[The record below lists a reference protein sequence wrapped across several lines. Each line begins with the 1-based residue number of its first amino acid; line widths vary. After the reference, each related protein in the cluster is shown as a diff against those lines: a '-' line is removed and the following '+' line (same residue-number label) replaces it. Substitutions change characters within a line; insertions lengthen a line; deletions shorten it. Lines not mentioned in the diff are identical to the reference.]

1 MRRAAKNRPG
11 AIIHQDEVGDV
22 DRQLPIRVQ
31 RMLHPNA
38 GVEAHLLCRLNRLGT
53 GPAPAAIGHKGRN
66 RRVRLQRPGQR
77 MIGRNGSKRRA
88 QQRVGPRGIDF
99 QPVEPVW
106 RAHGLKPKLQPAR
119 LANPVGLHH
128 ADLFRPV
135 PEPVQR
141 LQQLGRVVGNAE
153 EPLRQLAPFH
163 QGARPPAAP
172 VNHLLIRQHRH
183 VDGVP
188 VHHGR
193 LAVHQPRRQHVQKHR
208 LLLAIVF
215 RVAGGKLAAPVNRQ
229 AQGLHLRAHVGD
241 VAIGPVL
248 GVPAPF
254 HCGIFGR
261 HAEGI
266 PAHRVQHAE
275 SAGGFVPRDHVAHGV
290 IAHMAHVD
298 APRRIGEHL
307 QHIILRAGIADGG
320 KDVGPVP
327 RVLPAAL
334 RCGGVIG
341 HGRASY
347 SLRCR
352 TGVHRLQP
360 EGPECQINRVLKK
373 CRPQGLPDRKAGNSS
388 ACARALRI
396 LAGAIAPATAPG

>member
-53 GPAPAAIGHKGRN
+53 GPAPAAPGHKGRQ
-66 RRVRLQRPGQR
+66 RRVRRLQRPGQR
-77 MIGRNGSKRRA
+77 MIGRNGSKGCA
-88 QQRVGPRGIDF
+88 QQRVGPRGIDL

-106 RAHGLKPKLQPAR
+106 RAHGLKRKLQPAR
-119 LANPVGLHH
+119 LADPVGLHH

-163 QGARPPAAP
+163 QGTRPPAAP

-275 SAGGFVPRDHVAHGV
+275 SAGGFVPRDHVSHGV

-307 QHIILRAGIADGG
+307 QHIVFRAAVADGG

-327 RVLPAAL
+327 RVLPAAF

-341 HGRASY
+341 HGRASC

-360 EGPECQINRVLKK
+360 EGPECRFRTG
-373 CRPQGLPDRKAGNSS
+373 C
-388 ACARALRI
+388 
-396 LAGAIAPATAPG
+396 